1 MEQGP
6 EQLAGVDEGEILAG
20 KYRVERIVGT
30 GGMGVVVAARHIE
43 LDSRVAIKFLLPAFL
58 SNQEAVSR
66 FAREARAAV
75 KIQNE
80 HVARVADVGTLPN
93 GAPYMVMDYLE
104 GEDLAAWLELRGPLP
119 IDQAVEFI
127 LQACV
132 AVADA
137 HALGIVHRDL
147 KPANLF
153 CVRRTD
159 GQLTIKVL
167 DFGISKVNDPSGLSS
182 GSVTRTSAMMG
193 SPAYMAPEQ
202 LRSAKDVDGRTDI
215 WGLGIILFELLTGR
229 QAFVADSVSALTIKI
244 VTEPTPS
251 ARSLRP
257 DLPPE
262 LDAILSK
269 CLEKDRALRYAN
281 VAELGIALLP
291 FAPTRAKAFVDRI
304 SGIIRAAGLATSV
317 LVVPPSGP
325 PPDPTGF
332 TGTLPGI
339 GAARPA
345 AAGRRM
351 AYAWGLVAGGVV
363 LALLGAAAVAAM
375 RTAAK
380 REGPVAAA
388 APSTTLSQP
397 ERAFD
402 PPKSDDAASSDATPV
417 VLAPVTPEP
426 PAGLPHGTL
435 PTRTTPQRPGRPAT
449 TPAAAQPAGPMS
461 PSTVRCDPPYFFD
474 AKGNRVFKKE
484 CL

>member
-6 EQLAGVDEGEILAG
+6 EQLAGVGEGEVLAG
-20 KYRVERIVGT
+20 KYRVERILGT

-58 SNQEAVSR
+58 SNEEAVSR

-104 GEDLAAWLELRGPLP
+104 GEDLAVWLEQRGPLP
-119 IDQAVEFI
+119 IDQAVEFV

-167 DFGISKVNDPSGLSS
+167 DFGISKVNDPSGLAS
-182 GSVTRTSAMMG
+182 GSVTRTAAMMG

-202 LRSAKDVDGRTDI
+202 LRSSKDVDGRTDI

-229 QAFVADSVSALTIKI
+229 QAFLADAVPALTIKI

-257 DLPPE
+257 DVPPE
-262 LDAILSK
+262 LDAIISK

-281 VAELGIALLP
+281 VAELALALLP
-291 FAPTRAKAFVDRI
+291 FAPTRAKAFVERI
-304 SGIIRAAGLATSV
+304 SGIIRAAGLSTSV
-317 LVVPPSGP
+317 LVLPPSGP

-332 TGTLPGI
+332 TGTLPGLGVA
-339 GAARPA
+339 GAGTS
-345 AAGRRM
+345 GRRM
-351 AYAWGLVAGGVV
+351 ASVWGLVAAGVGV
-363 LALLGAAAVAAM
+363 ALLAAAAVAAM
-375 RTAAK
+375 RTSARRAV
-380 REGPVAAA
+380 PVAAA
-388 APSTTLSQP
+388 ADAPSATVAQQQP
-397 ERAFD
+397 IGA
-402 PPKSDDAASSDATPV
+402 PKSDDAGGVDAAPV
-417 VLAPVTPEP
+417 VLVPAAPEP
-426 PAGLPHGTL
+426 PVLLPQSTSTTRTL
-435 PTRTTPQRPGRPAT
+435 PPRPGRP
-449 TPAAAQPAGPMS
+449 PAATQPPGPAT
-461 PSTVRCDPPYFFD
+461 PPATRCDPPYFFD